1 MEWTVPESL
10 AAQAIGRAV
19 LDNLDRESLARAVNA
34 AALELL
40 EEIRVILNDDGWMTG
55 SAFTG
60 LTRLYPPLTAGGLP
74 LPATISGKKSG
85 PTQNR

>member
-19 LDNLDRESLARAVNA
+19 LDNLDRESLGRAVNA

-40 EEIRVILNDDGWMTG
+40 EEIRVILNDERLDDRECFHRIDALV
-55 SAFTG
+55 SAFDRRG
-60 LTRLYPPLTAGGLP
+60 IAVTRHDFG
-74 LPATISGKKSG
+74 
-85 PTQNR
+85 